1 MITPDS
7 AASTHAAST
16 HAASTHAASTPEVAT
31 PEPRRVLVTGATGYI
46 GSRLIPRLLRDGHH
60 VRAAVT
66 NLERARTAWWA
77 DDVELVRMD
86 VLDSATVEAAV
97 EGMDAVYYLI
107 HALKGEDFTTTDRI
121 SAENMAW
128 AVAAAGVE
136 LLVYLSGLV
145 PDVPENELSEHIT
158 SRLEVERILT
168 GATAGIRVLTLRAA
182 IVTGS
187 GSTSFEVVRQI
198 SERMPVTTVP
208 AWMDSRVQ
216 PVAVVDVV
224 EALSGALA
232 VESESRS
239 YDVGGP
245 ERMPYTQ
252 LLDRYAR
259 IAGLTR
265 PQVTVPGLPI
275 DVVAVLAGAI
285 TDVPGSTVPALV
297 ESLHHDMVC
306 HDVDWTYD
314 LLPEGYELV
323 GVDESFARALR
334 EPDLTLP
341 PEERDPLG
349 PMPGDPAW
357 AGGSGTTNGGVG
369 AVMAGARSVV
379 SGLAGRMLPGRG

>member
-1 MITPDS
+1 MITTDS
-7 AASTHAAST
+7 AAPNHAAS
-16 HAASTHAASTPEVAT
+16 T

-86 VLDSATVEAAV
+86 VLDAATVEAAV

-145 PDVPENELSEHIT
+145 PDVPESELSDHIT

-216 PVAVVDVV
+216 PIAVVDVV
-224 EALSGALA
+224 EALTGALS
-232 VESESRS
+232 VDSESRS

-265 PQVTVPGLPI
+265 PQVTVPGLPT

-334 EPDLTLP
+334 EPDLTVP
-341 PEERDPLG
+341 PQERDPLG
-349 PMPGDPAW
+349 PMPGDPSW
-357 AGGSGTTNGGVG
+357 AGGSGTTTGGVG
-369 AVMAGARSVV
+369 AVVAGARSVV